1 MPSVTGLA
9 AEFES
14 SVSANRKSLQANRKL
29 KSAAVTSAFRL
40 NGRTMEKKMRR
51 RPAPSILAASRIETG
66 IADMK
71 ARMMR
76 MEKGIPKAASARIS
90 PGTVLRIPRVL

>member
-1 MPSVTGLA
+1 MPRVTGLA

-14 SVSANRKSLQANRKL
+14 RVSANRKSLQANRKL

-40 NGRTMEKKMRR
+40 SGRTMERKTRR
-51 RPAPSILAASRIETG
+51 RPAPSTLAASRMETG
-66 IADMK
+66 MADMN
-71 ARMMR
+71 ARIMR
-76 MEKGIPKAASARIS
+76 IEKGIPRAESARIS